1 MVAMPH
7 PHALG
12 RVRIPRT
19 GRSLL
24 TRNLI
29 SLAIAAVATVGS
41 ARSVLAQGAVS
52 GQVIAAGSGEAISNA
67 QITAAGGTLR
77 ATSDNQGRF
86 RITGVIGTN
95 TTLSVRRI
103 GYRNAEVAARVGQ
116 TDLTI
121 TLVSNPASLEA
132 VVVTG
137 TVGASQ
143 KREIGNSVGTID
155 AADIVANAP
164 ILSVQGLINGR
175 APSVVV
181 MPTSGMVGSGQ
192 QLRIRGTASFSL
204 GNNPL
209 IYIDGVRVN
218 NEVASGPVNQSF
230 GSSSISRL
238 NDLNPEDIESI
249 EVLKG
254 PSAATLYGTEAS
266 NGVVNVITKKGTGG
280 NARWNVMLR
289 QGQNYVQ
296 DWKSRFAQNWG
307 IIPGTTTPVPLNMDS
322 LEVGACGDSTAARL
336 GRRCDIYR
344 DGRHQESELAVSGG
358 TGNLNYYLSGN
369 LLDSQG
375 ADPNNDLRR
384 YSTRMNLGLAATQT
398 FRISANLGL
407 NTGPTQ
413 LGCEGGC
420 GGHTWTTLLA
430 TPANYNN
437 PRRHGFHSL
446 LPYQYDDIYHYWQNL
461 DRFSGSLRF
470 DHTPFTWFQQH
481 LSLGLDRT
489 REENDTYAPRID
501 SLVYTVGSDAL
512 GYRTVQDRSTT
523 YNTIDYSASA
533 TYDAKPTL
541 RFITSGGAQFYH
553 NSVDYV
559 SASGSVFPTPGLST
573 VQATTQSKTNDQDFQ
588 EDKTLGVYVQEQLGW
603 RDRLFLTAA
612 LRSDDASAFGSGFN
626 RVTYPKYSVSYVIS
640 DEPWF
645 KVPVIGNRLSSLRL
659 RAAYGEAGKAPST
672 YSALRTYGSA
682 SGPGDTPAVTP
693 LFIGN
698 PNLGPERGKE
708 IELGFDASMLDDRLG
723 IEYTYYNKKTV
734 DAILNR
740 QIAPSTGIPSTQPF
754 NAGAI
759 RNWGNELQV
768 RANPLRT
775 RNANLD
781 LTFNFANND
790 NRVLALF
797 DTVSFVNSGSF
808 TRQAIGYDAF
818 GFWERHVTGAKLD
831 ANGKLILST
840 LMCSNGKG
848 GQVQCAGADN
858 AFGTADDAPLV
869 YLGRSVPPHEGSI
882 AANLGLWSRFHVSTF
897 VDFKQGHKKIDGNTR
912 VRCTPVIGNRCRENF
927 FPLDYDPITI
937 AQMQNSNVV
946 DFLITDAGFTK
957 WREFTVSYDVPERF
971 SHHGN
976 VSRATVSLSGRNLH
990 TWTKYQGFE
999 PEAMWLGGTRGG
1011 NVAWEQTLT
1020 PQLTT
1025 WILSLNL
1032 GF

>member
-1 MVAMPH
+1 MPVH
-7 PHALG
+7 PLSAARPPVG
-12 RVRIPRT
+12 RP
-19 GRSLL
+19 GLFHFSHSLAG
-24 TRNLI
+24 I
-29 SLAIAAVATVGS
+29 AIAAIALAAS
-41 ARSVLAQGAVS
+41 ARAAAAQGSIA
-52 GQVIAAGSGEAISNA
+52 GQVIAAGTSEPVSNA
-67 QITAAGGTLR
+67 QISASGGAAH
-77 ATSDNQGRF
+77 ATSDAQGHF
-86 RITGVIGTN
+86 RITGLAGANV
-95 TTLSVRRI
+95 TLDVRRI
-103 GYRNAEVAARVGQ
+103 GYRSTQVAAHVGQ
-116 TDLTI
+116 TDLVI
-121 TLVSNPASLEA
+121 TLVSSPASLEA

-137 TVGASQ
+137 TVGTEQ
-143 KREIGNSVGTID
+143 KREIGNSVATID
-155 AADIVANAP
+155 ASDIVANSP
-164 ILSVQGLINGR
+164 IVSMQTLINGR

-192 QLRIRGTASFSL
+192 QLRVRGTSSFSL

-218 NEVASGPVNQSF
+218 NEVATGPVNQAF

-266 NGVVNVITKKGTGG
+266 NGVINIITKKGTGG
-280 NARWNVMLR
+280 NARWNVVLR

-307 IIPGTTTPVPLNMDS
+307 IIPGTTTPVPINFDS
-322 LEVGACGDSTAARL
+322 LQMGACGDSLAPRE
-336 GRRCDIYR
+336 GKRCDIYR
-344 DGRHQESELAVSGG
+344 DGRHQETEVNVSGG
-358 TGNLNYYLSGN
+358 AGNLNYYLSGN

-375 ADPNNDLRR
+375 ADPNNDIRR
-384 YSTRMNLGLAATQT
+384 YTSRMNLGLAASPTL
-398 FRISANLGL
+398 RISTDFGL

-461 DRFSGSLRF
+461 DRFTGSLRI

-481 LSLGLDRT
+481 LSIGLDRT

-512 GYRTVQDRSTT
+512 GFRSVQDRTVT
-523 YNTIDYSASA
+523 YRSIDYSASA
-533 TYDAKPTL
+533 TYDWKPTV
-541 RFITSGGAQFYH
+541 RFVTSGGAQFYH
-553 NSVDYV
+553 NAADYV

-573 VQATTQSKTNDQDFQ
+573 VQATTQGKTQDQDFS
-588 EDKTLGVYVQEQLGW
+588 EDKTLGIYAQEQLGW

-612 LRSDDASAFGSGFN
+612 LRSDDNSAFGSSYN
-626 RVTYPKYSVSYVIS
+626 RVTYPKYSLSYVIS

-645 KVPVIGNRLSSLRL
+645 HVPGLGDRLSSLRL
-659 RAAYGEAGKAPST
+659 RAAYGEAGKAPTT

-708 IELGFDASMLDDRLG
+708 MELGFDASLLDDRLSV
-723 IEYTYYNKKTV
+723 EYTYYNKKTV
-734 DAILNR
+734 DAILDR

-768 RANPLRT
+768 RATPV
-775 RNANLD
+775 RNRVANLD

-808 TRQAIGYDAF
+808 TRQAIGYSAF
-818 GFWERHVTGAKLD
+818 GFWEKHVTGAQLD

-840 LMCSNGKG
+840 LMCADGKG
-848 GQVQCAGADN
+848 GNVQCAGPDLR
-858 AFGTADDAPLV
+858 FGTADDAPLV

-897 VDFKQGHKKIDGNTR
+897 LDFKTGQKKVDGNTR

-927 FPLDYDPITI
+927 FPLEYDPKII

-946 DFLITDAGFTK
+946 DFLITDAGFAK
-957 WREFTVSYDVPERF
+957 WREFTIAYDIPERF

-976 VSRATVSLSGRNLH
+976 VSHATVSLSGRNLH
-990 TWTKYQGFE
+990 TWTKFQGFE
-999 PEAMWLGGTRGG
+999 PEAMWLGGSRGG
-1011 NVAWEQTLT
+1011 NVAWEQTMT